1 MNIMY
6 VIGSTLYINYIE
18 NANSSREAKERK
30 GQRLLS
36 TRCVPLTF
44 YDNSQHVRIQKISR
58 LEEFWG
64 MIMFAGVGGGES
76 EEIWRLFYLV

>member
-1 MNIMY
+1 MNIMH

-30 GQRLLS
+30 GQRLQR

-44 YDNSQHVRIQKISR
+44 YDNSQTCADSENFQIGGVLRNDYVCRGGRGVRVRRSDAFFI
-58 LEEFWG
+58 
-64 MIMFAGVGGGES
+64 
-76 EEIWRLFYLV
+76 